1 MPRGVVLPFPP
12 HGLTQADCEDLIQ
25 FAAGCAGIKVEIF
38 AARGRR
44 MKVATITAMGQ
55 QFWVEREAAVIRVH
69 ESSGGRLLAEGTAIC
84 AVLTQVQTALL
95 PGGLAIWGYRTG
107 SLG

>member
-12 HGLTQADCEDLIQ
+12 HGLTQADCEGLTR
-25 FAAGCAGIKVEIF
+25 FAAGCAGIEVEIF
-38 AARGRR
+38 PARGRR

-55 QFWVEREAAVIRVH
+55 QFWIEREAAVIRVR
-69 ESSGGRLLAEGTAIC
+69 EAWGGHPLAEGTVIST
-84 AVLTQVQTALL
+84 VLAQVQTALL
-95 PGGLAIWGYRTG
+95 PGGLATWGRRTG